1 MRRWFLDQEDEQ
13 EGEREGEREG
23 QSAHR
28 PLRYKGCYRYRTRT
42 PCLSSARL
50 TTSNTLGPPAAC
62 MMEYAVLYNY
72 PVDGI
77 SASTTRN

>member
-1 MRRWFLDQEDEQ
+1 MRRWFLK
-13 EGEREGEREG
+13 GERRGEAKL
-23 QSAHR
+23 AHR
-28 PLRYKGCYRYRTRT
+28 PARYKGCYRYRTRT

-50 TTSNTLGPPAAC
+50 TTSNTLGPPAAR

-77 SASTTRN
+77 SGGATRN